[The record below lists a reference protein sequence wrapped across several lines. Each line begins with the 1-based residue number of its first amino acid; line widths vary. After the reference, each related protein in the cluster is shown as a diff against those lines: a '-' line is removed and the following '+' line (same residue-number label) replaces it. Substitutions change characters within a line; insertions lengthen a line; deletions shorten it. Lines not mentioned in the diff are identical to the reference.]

1 MTELNLLYGA
11 EDSSNDF
18 MLNKPEEKS
27 NKNDSMRIYQMA
39 SQNMYDNPKQ
49 MPQQPQQAQ
58 LQQAQQAQLQQ
69 AQQAQQAQLSQQA
82 QLQLSQQEQL
92 QLSQQQGYDSQF
104 MQQAQASPSGQ
115 PNQPKRRTQ
124 EYSFWDRMNMKKSE
138 VIKLALFALV
148 IVLGISIDRIGTHY
162 ILKYVSENVLTDM
175 QEFLLRLCYPIIVF
189 LLLWV
194 LKSA

>member
-18 MLNKPEEKS
+18 MLNKPEEKP

-39 SQNMYDNPKQ
+39 SQNMYDDPKQ
-49 MPQQPQQAQ
+49 MQQQPQQAQ

-69 AQQAQQAQLSQQA
+69 AQQAQQAQLQQA
-82 QLQLSQQEQL
+82 QLQLSQQAQQGQL
-92 QLSQQQGYDSQF
+92 QQGYDSQF